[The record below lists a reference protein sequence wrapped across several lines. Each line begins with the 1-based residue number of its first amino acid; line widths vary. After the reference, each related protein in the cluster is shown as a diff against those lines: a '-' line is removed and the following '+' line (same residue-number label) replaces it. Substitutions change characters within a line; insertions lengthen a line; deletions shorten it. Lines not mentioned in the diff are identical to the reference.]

1 MDSIS
6 LVGNFTVDVIRVKR
20 RTYRCIGGPPSYG
33 SLVLRDIKDL
43 KIRIFGNY
51 GKPHIDFLQYLSLH
65 GASVN
70 GKKCKNYDV
79 FEIFGV
85 KKKKI
90 LIKKL
95 GCALK
100 ENLEGDFFI
109 FNGVDNEIK
118 PETIELAKS
127 SGGTVLV
134 DPQGFIR
141 QRKVGP
147 VTLYRNLS
155 FIKQLKNV
163 DYIKVNDKE
172 LKVISGSVGTKGIRM
187 LHKMGVK
194 NVLYFSGTEIILSG
208 KDIYIKLNVDKPSD
222 IYDGIGMGDI
232 FNAGFAYG
240 LLKHDVEFAVPL
252 AHATTLKMIDRAC
265 LLKAPKIDEVE
276 DDAKKL
282 LKSLVIQR
290 EKVF

>member
-1 MDSIS
+1 MESVT
-6 LVGNFTVDVIRVKR
+6 LVGNFTVDVIHVKK

-43 KIRIFGNY
+43 KVRVFGNY
-51 GKPHIDFLQYLSLH
+51 GKPHTDFLNYLVLH
-65 GASVN
+65 GASVK
-70 GKKCKNYDV
+70 GKKCKNYDM
-79 FEIFGV
+79 FEIFGI

-90 LIKKL
+90 FIKKL

-100 ENLEGDFFI
+100 EKPEGDLFI

-118 PETIELAKS
+118 PETIELAKN
-127 SGGTVLV
+127 SGGTVFV

-141 QRKVGP
+141 KRKVGP
-147 VTLYRNLS
+147 VNLYRNLS
-155 FIKQLKNV
+155 FIEQLKNV
-163 DYIKVNDKE
+163 DYIKVNDTE
-172 LKVISGSVGTKGIRM
+172 LKVISGSGGTEGIRT

-194 NVLYFSGTEIILSG
+194 NVLYFSGTKIILSG
-208 KDIYIKLNVDKPSD
+208 KDIYIKLNVEKSSE

-232 FNAGFAYG
+232 FNAGFVYG
-240 LLKHDVEFAVPL
+240 LLKHGVEFAVPL
-252 AHATTLKMIDRAC
+252 AHVATLKRIDRAC

-282 LKSLVIQR
+282 FKQLIIQSQ
-290 EKVF
+290 KAI